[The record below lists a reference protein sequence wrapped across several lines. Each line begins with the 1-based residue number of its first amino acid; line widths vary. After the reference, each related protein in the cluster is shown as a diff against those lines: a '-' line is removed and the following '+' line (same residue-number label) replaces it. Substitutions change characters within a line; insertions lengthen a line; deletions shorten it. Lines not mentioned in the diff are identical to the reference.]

1 MYSVIYSDDAK
12 ESITKY
18 KKSNPASFKKTQK
31 LVQDLHLHPRTDI
44 GKPEALKWAGEN
56 VFSREVNKKDRLVYE
71 IYDEPEE
78 VYVISVEGHY
88 NDK

>member
-31 LVQDLHLHPRTDI
+31 LVQDLHLHPRTGI

-56 VFSREVNKKDRLVYE
+56 VFSREVNKKTGLSMRYTTSPKRSMSLQ
-71 IYDEPEE
+71 
-78 VYVISVEGHY
+78 
-88 NDK
+88 